1 VGRLTSYAALAFL
14 ALAPAAAR
22 ASEWHAYDT
31 KHFIIY
37 TKSDAKDVER
47 LAAGL
52 ETVDGLMRLASAISD
67 KMEPIKVRIYEVDND
82 GDVETALGL
91 SDSGVAGFYDSN
103 ILGPFLV
110 TPHTTTFHA
119 GDFTPELV
127 LHHEY
132 AHHFMLQ
139 YFPAIYP
146 QWYVEGYAELIGSS
160 KIQPDGKVAYGM
172 AAKHRGNEI
181 AVDWVPLQDL
191 FLKPPEKIVY
201 FDTYG
206 QGWAMTHFFTFSKAR
221 AAQLRSYFNAL
232 NSGQSPADA
241 AKVFGD
247 LAELNREARAYVTAG
262 SFEYKLVSVPISKPV
277 IQAVHPVSDAEA
289 ALIPETIAF
298 RDTELSLYRK
308 AGDRE
313 HERHLRETNLQH
325 IREKVQRYPSDP
337 YALYLLAEAEYTFG
351 NYPQSEAVANRL
363 LVLDPNHV
371 RGLVIKSLNV
381 ARAATGLT
389 GAARTAKA
397 KEARDL
403 ALKANKGDPN
413 DPLPFVAFYQSYHLA
428 GLAPPPA
435 AVEGLAAASATLPDN
450 SEFRQLLVDEL
461 EAEKKWALAIAT
473 LQPIAND
480 PHESPRRA
488 AAREQMVRLQAALAK
503 EKGTAAAGQPAT
515 ASAAPAVRP

>member
-1 VGRLTSYAALAFL
+1 VGRLTNYAALAFL

-22 ASEWHAYDT
+22 AAEWHAYDT
-31 KHFIIY
+31 THFIIY
-37 TKSDAKDVER
+37 TKSGEQEAER
-47 LAAGL
+47 IATGL
-52 ETVDGLMRLASAISD
+52 ETIDGLMRMASAISD

-82 GDVETALGL
+82 GDVEAALGL

-110 TPHTTTFHA
+110 TPHTTTFHS

-160 KIQPDGKVAYGM
+160 KIQADGQVAYGM
-172 AAKHRGNEI
+172 PAKHRGDEI
-181 AVDWVPLQDL
+181 NVNWLPLQEL

-201 FDTYG
+201 FDTYA
-206 QGWAMTHFFTFSKAR
+206 QGWAMTHFFTFSNER
-221 AAQLRSYFNAL
+221 AAQLRAYFNAL
-232 NSGQSPADA
+232 NAGKSPADA
-241 AKVFGD
+241 ARALGD
-247 LAELNREARAYVTAG
+247 LGQLNREARAYVTAG
-262 SFEYKLVSVPISKPV
+262 SFVHKLVRVPISKPV
-277 IQAVHPVSDAEA
+277 IKAVHPVSDAEA

-313 HERHLRETNLQH
+313 HERHLRETNLEH
-325 IREKVQRYPSDP
+325 IRDKARLYSNDP

-351 NYPQSEAVANRL
+351 NYPQSEAAADRL
-363 LVLDPNHV
+363 LGLNPNHV
-371 RGLVIKSLNV
+371 RGLVVKSLNV
-381 ARAATGLT
+381 ARAATGLS
-389 GAARTAKA
+389 GAARAAKA

-403 ALKANKGDPN
+403 ALRANKGDPN

-428 GLAPPPA
+428 GLTPPPA
-435 AVEGLAAASATLPDN
+435 AVEGLASASATMPDN

-488 AAREQMVRLQAALAK
+488 AGREQMARLQAALAK
-503 EKGTAAAGQPAT
+503 EQGAQTSVQPAPG
-515 ASAAPAVRP
+515 S